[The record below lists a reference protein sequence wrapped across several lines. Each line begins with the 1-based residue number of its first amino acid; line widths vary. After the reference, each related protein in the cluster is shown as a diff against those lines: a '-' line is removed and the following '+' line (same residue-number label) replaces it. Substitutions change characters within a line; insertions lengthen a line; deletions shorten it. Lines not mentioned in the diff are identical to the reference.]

1 MVVMINFHTPCL
13 AGNFFQASEAYRH
26 LINDIFT
33 THKPNQSKTPAQAK
47 AEKKLL
53 DEEYLNYIA
62 TCSPDFTAYMLA
74 VKFYADQYFEQ
85 LQETPTQT
93 TSFEEKF
100 HSLNTRFGMDSILPH
115 DAAKVPVLEC
125 ATSYCCSVIH
135 LAAQH

>member
-1 MVVMINFHTPCL
+1 MVVMINFHTPRFV
-13 AGNFFQASEAYRH
+13 GNFFQASEAYLH
-26 LINDIFT
+26 LVNDIFT
-33 THKPNQSKTPAQAK
+33 THKPNISKSPAQAK

-93 TSFEEKF
+93 ISFGEKF
-100 HSLNTRFGMDSILPH
+100 HSLNTRFGMVSILSH
-115 DAAKVPVLEC
+115 DDIKASVLEC
-125 ATSYCCSVIH
+125 ATNYCCSVIR
-135 LAAQH
+135 LAAQC

>member
-26 LINDIFT
+26 LVNDIFT

-53 DEEYLNYIA
+53 DEEYLSYIA
-62 TCSPDFTAYMLA
+62 TCSPNFTAYMLA
-74 VKFYADQYFEQ
+74 VKFYAGQYFEQ

-100 HSLNTRFGMDSILPH
+100 HSLNTRFGMDSILSH
-115 DAAKVPVLEC
+115 DDIKASVLKCAA
-125 ATSYCCSVIH
+125 SYCYSVIH
-135 LAAQH
+135 FASQD